1 MVRSAPVQ
9 QPARSPVVRPLI
21 HVAPMQCY
29 TNRHFRR
36 LLRLLSAQAV
46 LWTEME
52 KVSDVLAHPERLANE
67 RSSGPLVLQL
77 GGNDPEQLR
86 VATDTAFT
94 YNNSNWSEINLNCG
108 CPSERVCD
116 TQFGAML
123 MHEPETVRAC
133 VSEMARAS
141 RGAPVTVKC
150 RLGTDKLS
158 GYDNLKKFVGTVST
172 GIF

>member
-1 MVRSAPVQ
+1 MAGNVDS
-9 QPARSPVVRPLI
+9 
-21 HVAPMQCY
+21 
-29 TNRHFRR
+29 
-36 LLRLLSAQAV
+36 LLRSQLY
-46 LWTEME
+46 TEM
-52 KVSDVLAHPERLANE
+52 VVAGDLAKKDPTGVGLLLDFSPEEHPIA
-67 RSSGPLVLQL
+67 LQL